1 MHVPEAPSTDDL
13 DALYERAKNWGRWG
27 SGDERGTLN
36 LLTPERKVAAAAL
49 VTEGTTVSLAHD
61 MAFAPTAEHP
71 FPAEHRM
78 LADGQHRHAHNIPGY
93 EACRD
98 YVGTDIH
105 GTGLTH
111 VDALSHMFVDGQMY
125 NGLPPSLVTDEGA
138 TRNSVMALAPGVAG
152 RGVLLDI
159 PAARGAAYL
168 QPDDEV
174 TVDDLL
180 AAERS
185 EGVEVGEGD
194 IVVISTGR
202 DALRADRGRPLSAL
216 GDGMAGL
223 HPECLEWIHQRG
235 PSIVGS
241 DGISDRMPM
250 VDSERW
256 PFPVHQIG
264 ITAMGLHLVD
274 SMRLDELAATC
285 GRLGRWSFLVV
296 IAVLRIPGGT
306 GCPVNPIAL
315 F

>member
-1 MHVPEAPSTDDL
+1 MSEPLTTAAL
-13 DALYERAKNWGRWG
+13 DALYERMKNWGRWG
-27 SGDERGTLN
+27 REDERGTLN
-36 LLTPERKVAAAAL
+36 FLTPERVAAAAVL
-49 VTEGTTVSLAHD
+49 ATEGTTISLAHD
-61 MAFAPTAEHP
+61 LVFMPTAENP
-71 FPAEHRM
+71 VPVEYRM
-78 LADGQHRHAHNIPGY
+78 LASGDQRHAHNIPGY

-105 GTGLTH
+105 GTSLTH
-111 VDALSHMFVDGQMY
+111 IDALSHMFVSGEMY
-125 NGLPPSLVTDEGA
+125 NGLPASLVTDEGA

-168 QPDDEV
+168 EPDDAV
-174 TVDDLL
+174 TIDDLL
-180 AAERS
+180 AAERT

-223 HPECLEWIHQRG
+223 HPECLEWIYQRG

-285 GRLGRWSFLVV
+285 AELGRWSFLVV

-306 GCPVNPIAL
+306 GCPINPIAL